1 MQAHDVMAEIINI
14 GRIVDPVKW
23 TPANA
28 VAKLFEEGGELSEAV
43 QVVNGD
49 LVKDNKNITAE
60 DVFLE
65 GADVIMCTVDV
76 VSQMN
81 LDLSPDEVIERLM
94 AATMTKLPGWKAKIY
109 KSKKN
114 REDNSLVGWEYYDAK
129 SSS

>member
-1 MQAHDVMAEIINI
+1 MQAHDVMVEIINT

-23 TPANA
+23 TPAQA

-43 QVVNGD
+43 QVVKGD
-49 LVKDNKNITAE
+49 LIKDKGITAE
-60 DVFLE
+60 DIFLE
-65 GADVIMCTVDV
+65 GADVIMCAVDV

-81 LDLSPDEVIERLM
+81 LDLSPEEIIERLM

-114 REDNSLVGWEYYDAK
+114 REDNSLVGWEYYDPK
-129 SSS
+129 LGIV